1 MGAWQRSGVVW
12 YHLCMTSNSDGPDEK
27 VPHRKGAPP
36 AGEAK
41 LKLPARDN
49 RELGS
54 RLPSADNQASPPT
67 RGRLW
72 SIFASKRNQRSFV
85 SRSQQ
90 DPAVAR
96 AIRGGYADNHQVSA
110 SAKPL
115 AKLGSEVQLFPNE
128 IVVNRARYAL
138 AGTKATVNVGTRTGI
153 SDSQNLF
160 LTFDFAD
167 GRQVS
172 INCLHRAETRVRQF
186 AAKVNTAGAQAAR

>member
-1 MGAWQRSGVVW
+1 
-12 YHLCMTSNSDGPDEK
+12 MTSNSDGADEK

-54 RLPSADNQASPPT
+54 RLPSADNQTSPT
-67 RGRLW
+67 IRGRLW

-85 SRSQQ
+85 SRPQQ
-90 DPAVAR
+90 DPAAAR
-96 AIRGGYADNHQVSA
+96 AIRGAYADNHQVSA

-115 AKLGSEVQLFPNE
+115 AKLGSEVQLFADE
-128 IVVNRARYAL
+128 IVVNRARYPL
-138 AGTKATVNVGTRTGI
+138 AGTKATVHVGTRTGI
-153 SDSQNLF
+153 SDSHNLF
-160 LTFDFAD
+160 LTLDFTD
-167 GRQVS
+167 GQQVS